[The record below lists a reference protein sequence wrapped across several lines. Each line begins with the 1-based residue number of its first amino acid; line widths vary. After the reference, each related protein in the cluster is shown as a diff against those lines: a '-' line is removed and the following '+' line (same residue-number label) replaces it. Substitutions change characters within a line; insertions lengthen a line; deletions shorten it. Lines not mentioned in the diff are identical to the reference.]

1 MPPPSLDIA
10 QSVDHVSVTIEEMEQ
25 TASIS
30 ASTVAEPGHV
40 QLEDADQTETADTTT
55 TTEGER
61 QGAALSR
68 SHVLNCSKCA
78 TCILVQKTSFTE
90 HVVFFCSIS
99 IFAYFGML
107 ARVYLSELVKWS
119 GLPFFP
125 SFYPEVVGT
134 TIMGFV
140 ISHKQLLKQRY
151 KITYD
156 ALTIGLC
163 GSITTFSSWNN
174 DAATVILQYDA
185 ENPDNVTRIV
195 GWATVLL
202 IGFAVPLVALRFGK
216 HLGYISPYSDQRT
229 ERQYA
234 NSSLLAKGI
243 EMATYIVLWVVITSI
258 VVVVPLVVF
267 GRYDFMFSFLLASI
281 GAYIRWHLSPWN
293 NDFCHFRPGTFTVN
307 VLGTWLLAT
316 ASVLEHHY
324 EDEAGEEVKGLLYG
338 VITGFCGCLT
348 TVSTF
353 AVELESL
360 SLFGTYLYGLLSVL
374 VAQVGL
380 VGIRGSYLWTR

>member
-10 QSVDHVSVTIEEMEQ
+10 QSVNHVSVTIEEMEQ
-25 TASIS
+25 TTSIAVS
-30 ASTVAEPGHV
+30 SVAERGHV
-40 QLEDADQTETADTTT
+40 QRLEDAEHTTNTTA
-55 TTEGER
+55 TTEGVW

-68 SHVLNCSKCA
+68 SHVLNCNQCA
-78 TCILVQKTSFTE
+78 ACSLVQRVSFTE
-90 HVVFFCSIS
+90 HVAFFCSIS

-119 GLPFFP
+119 GLLFFP

-134 TIMGFV
+134 AIMGFV
-140 ISHKQLLKQRY
+140 ISHKQLLKQRH

-156 ALTIGLC
+156 ALATGLC

-174 DAATVILQYDA
+174 NAATVILQYDA

-202 IGFAVPLVALRFGK
+202 IGFAVPLLALRFGK

-229 ERQYA
+229 ERTYT
-234 NSSLLAKGI
+234 NSSTLVRGI

-258 VVVVPLVVF
+258 VVVVPLVVY
-267 GRYDFMFSFLLASI
+267 GRYDFMFSFLLASL

-293 NDFCHFRPGTFTVN
+293 NDFRHFRPGTFTVN
-307 VLGTWLLAT
+307 VLGTWLLAA

-324 EDEAGEEVKGLLYG
+324 EEEVGEEVKGLLYG

-360 SLFGTYLYGLLSVL
+360 SLLGAYLYGLLSVL